1 MPKTRPADPAAE
13 PVLVAGRRRL
23 LPDAAVR
30 RAVALVLRGERRQV
44 RLSVTFLGRDAMRRL
59 NARYLGHDRP
69 TDVVAFALPGPAG
82 ALAGDVYLCP
92 WVAARSARTH
102 GVPLQQEL
110 LRLVIHGTLH
120 VVGWEHPEG
129 GERTE
134 SPMWRRQEKYLG
146 RLR

>member
-1 MPKTRPADPAAE
+1 M
-13 PVLVAGRRRL
+13 AGRRRP

-30 RAVALVLRGERRQV
+30 RAVALVLRGERRTAN
-44 RLSVTFLGRDAMRRL
+44 LSVTFLGRDAMRRL

-69 TDVVAFALPGPAG
+69 TDVIAFALPGPAG

-102 GVPLQQEL
+102 RVPLRREL

-120 VVGWEHPEG
+120 VLGWEHPDG
-129 GERTE
+129 GDRSG
-134 SPMWRRQEKYLG
+134 SPMWRRQERYLG
-146 RLR
+146 RLQ